1 MSSGIASN
9 FDPMRPLANTP
20 RGFVP
25 PNPGGGA
32 AHEEPLGPRA
42 DAGGAASPRALS
54 GSNALVAAANP
65 LLNLVPQIKATAHHP
80 DPARLRELLLEE
92 IRLFEQ
98 RAREA
103 GIASETIIGARYCLC
118 TTLDEAAN
126 LTPWGGAG
134 VWSAQSLLVTFH
146 NETWGG
152 EKFFQLLA
160 RLSHHPQQHIDLLEL
175 QYFCLALG
183 FEGRYRVLDQGRSQL
198 DVLKQRLLQLI
209 RNTRGEHARALSP
222 HWADAP
228 IAATASK
235 VQIPLWAVAA
245 VAAVLCLAL
254 FGGLKFALAGRSDA
268 LFASID
274 QLRLPRVLSV
284 AAPVNPAAN
293 PAPKPRLAQFLEPE
307 IREGLVTVRDEADRS
322 VVILRG
328 DGLFDSGSAAF
339 VERHKPVLLRVAEAL
354 ESQEGPVTV
363 AGYTDDVPTRGLRF
377 ASNWELS
384 QARAEA
390 VKALLLG
397 RLSHAERA
405 RAEGRGAADPLVPN
419 DSAANRARNRRV
431 EITLM
436 LPPKGSA
443 TEEPRS

>member
-1 MSSGIASN
+1 MSSGIASS
-9 FDPMRPLANTP
+9 FDPMRPLANAP

-32 AHEEPLGPRA
+32 APDEPLGPRLDINPPA
-42 DAGGAASPRALS
+42 PLRTLS

-80 DPARLRELLLEE
+80 DPARLREQLLEE

-103 GIASETIIGARYCLC
+103 GIAGETIIGARYCLC

-160 RLSHHPQQHIDLLEL
+160 RLSHHPQQHIGLLEL

-209 RNTRGEHARALSP
+209 RSTRGEHSRALSP
-222 HWADAP
+222 HWADTP
-228 IAATASK
+228 IAASASK
-235 VQIPLWAVAA
+235 VQIPLWAVATL
-245 VAAVLCLAL
+245 AAVLCLAL
-254 FGGLKFALAGRSDA
+254 LAGLKFALAGRSDA

-274 QLRLPRVLSV
+274 QLRLPRILSV
-284 AAPVNPAAN
+284 AAAAKPAA
-293 PAPKPRLAQFLEPE
+293 KPRLAQFLEPE
-307 IREGLVTVRDEADRS
+307 IREGLVAVRDEADRS
-322 VVILRG
+322 VVVLRG
-328 DGLFDSGSAAF
+328 DGLFDSGSAALI
-339 VERHKPVLLRVAEAL
+339 ERHKPVLLRVADAL

-390 VKALLLG
+390 VKTLLLS
-397 RLSHAERA
+397 RLSHADRA

-431 EITLM
+431 EITLA
-436 LPPKGSA
+436 LPPKNRA
-443 TEEPRS
+443 TEAPRS